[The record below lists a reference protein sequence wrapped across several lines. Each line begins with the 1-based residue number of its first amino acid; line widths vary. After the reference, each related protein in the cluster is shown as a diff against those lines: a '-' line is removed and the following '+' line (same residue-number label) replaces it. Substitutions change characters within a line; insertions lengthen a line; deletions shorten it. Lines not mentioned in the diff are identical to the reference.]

1 MALYDEIKNTF
12 DENKILEILKLYCNN
27 NNNLYNIL
35 VHDHKFQD
43 YTTNTYKVNFLHYIQ
58 NPYISELYNSL
69 KNLDLEATDKNISEY
84 IEKIKNRNDLNPIQ
98 IYDTIDSVERYWL
111 YPLSK
116 YKEIFNKFNSYEEL
130 LQYLEKMNFNSI
142 DKDIENIALFP
153 NNPTVLNQ
161 AKENIKNK
169 INISNKD
176 LEELLLVNKL
186 KNKLRIKFWGGVG
199 IMGFHVNKTRVNPSD
214 ETNQKAEIKFYIN
227 VGTDSYQFAN
237 IFRKKCQEK
246 NIDYSFKVVDPYRHK
261 EYERVDKICIWSSFE
276 DAERIV
282 NVLKEIKKEH
292 PEFDYQKPPLLC
304 GMIDN
309 FIGVGQDFN
318 SSFNHG
324 MSMIIEDTI
333 NNILGTNNKQEILK
347 IVSSNPNKLTEIKNE
362 IIKQAEA
369 QGLDPTKMCVN
380 KNTKAMLSVFDNK
393 IHCIRLDDKY
403 YINRSLYE
411 YARKNNI
418 NIEGTPR
425 ILGGKNFYEVTEKQ
439 LQEIVNTYKNKNNN
453 IKTNN
458 KQEVNNNNSIKTNNK
473 QEVNNN
479 NSIKTDNKQE
489 TNNDK
494 YIPGTNIL
502 KPRNRGVYETDKE
515 YEKYLENYYNS
526 VFKNNKSVTTNP
538 KTVNLNI
545 IIEND
550 IIYTSNIVNPPKDR
564 KKIIL
569 DGKTYIEIT
578 KEEISKEKERLSS
591 KGITLNIINKKQELN
606 DMFNQEDIDKNTQKK
621 NK

>member
-27 NNNLYNIL
+27 NNKNLYNIL

-111 YPLSK
+111 YPLSE

-142 DKDIENIALFP
+142 AKDIENIALFP

-292 PEFDYQKPPLLC
+292 SEFDYQKPPLLC

-425 ILGGKNFYEVTEKQ
+425 IIGGKNFYEVTEKQ

-458 KQEVNNNNSIKTNNK
+458 KQEVNNNN
-473 QEVNNN
+473 
-479 NSIKTDNKQE
+479 IKTDNKQE
-489 TNNDK
+489 INNDK

-526 VFKNNKSVTTNP
+526 VFKKNKSVTTNP